1 MQLGSVRARARP
13 THTHSHTHNTQNW
26 GHTRFFPLGYAGP
39 QACFSTC
46 KLPQIC
52 CHKAAFHLSV
62 VANLLPQGSFPL
74 VSCRKFFATRQL
86 STCQL
91 SQICCHKAAF
101 HLSVAKN
108 VLPQGSFPL
117 GSCPNSG
124 TKSQFPHTYTST
136 NQLPHI
142 CSHKAAFPFVSC
154 PNSDTKK
161 QFPHTY
167 RYVHILPQIS
177 CHISV
182 ATRQLF
188 INLYFNKSMT
198 SFLFSSV
205 IFSRSLIST
214 IVATSQLPHASM
226 SPLPLSWCHKP
237 SGI

>member
-1 MQLGSVRARARP
+1 MHVHDLP
-13 THTHSHTHNTQNW
+13 THTHTHTT
-26 GHTRFFPLGYAGP
+26 
-39 QACFSTC
+39 
-46 KLPQIC
+46 
-52 CHKAAFHLSV
+52 HKIGATHVSFHLGMLGHKPV
-62 VANLLPQGSFPL
+62 FPL
-74 VSCRKFFATRQL
+74 VSCHKSVATRQL

-91 SQICCHKAAF
+91 SQICCHLAA
-101 HLSVAKN
+101 VPIQVPK
-108 VLPQGSFPL
+108 VSFPT
-117 GSCPNSG
+117 S
-124 TKSQFPHTYTST
+124 TST

>member
-74 VSCRKFFATRQL
+74 VSCQKCVATRQL
-86 STCQL
+86 STWQL
-91 SQICCHKAAF
+91 SQFRYQKLVSP
-101 HLSVAKN
+101 HL
-108 VLPQGSFPL
+108 
-117 GSCPNSG
+117 
-124 TKSQFPHTYTST
+124 
-136 NQLPHI
+136 
-142 CSHKAAFPFVSC
+142 
-154 PNSDTKK
+154 
-161 QFPHTY
+161 
-167 RYVHILPQIS
+167 LPQIS

>member
-1 MQLGSVRARARP
+1 MHVHDLP
-13 THTHSHTHNTQNW
+13 THTHTHTT
-26 GHTRFFPLGYAGP
+26 
-39 QACFSTC
+39 
-46 KLPQIC
+46 
-52 CHKAAFHLSV
+52 HKIGAAHVSFHLGMLGHKPV
-62 VANLLPQGSFPL
+62 FPL
-74 VSCRKFFATRQL
+74 VSCHKSVATRQL

>member
-74 VSCRKFFATRQL
+74 VSCR
-86 STCQL
+86 
-91 SQICCHKAAF
+91 
-101 HLSVAKN
+101 
-108 VLPQGSFPL
+108 
-117 GSCPNSG
+117 
-124 TKSQFPHTYTST
+124 QF
-136 NQLPHI
+136 
-142 CSHKAAFPFVSC
+142 
-154 PNSDTKK
+154 
-161 QFPHTY
+161 
-167 RYVHILPQIS
+167 
-177 CHISV
+177 V

>member
-46 KLPQIC
+46 KLP
-52 CHKAAFHLSV
+52 
-62 VANLLPQGSFPL
+62 
-74 VSCRKFFATRQL
+74 
-86 STCQL
+86 
-91 SQICCHKAAF
+91 QICCHKAAF

>member
-1 MQLGSVRARARP
+1 M
-13 THTHSHTHNTQNW
+13 
-26 GHTRFFPLGYAGP
+26 
-39 QACFSTC
+39 
-46 KLPQIC
+46 
-52 CHKAAFHLSV
+52 
-62 VANLLPQGSFPL
+62 PQGSFPL
-74 VSCRKFFATRQL
+74 VSCHKSVATRQL

-198 SFLFSSV
+198 SYSY
-205 IFSRSLIST
+205 IFQKPYIHYCCHIPVATCINEPTST
-214 IVATSQLPHASM
+214 ILVPQAVWYLTSTTSVHTSTIL
-226 SPLPLSWCHKP
+226 L
-237 SGI
+237 